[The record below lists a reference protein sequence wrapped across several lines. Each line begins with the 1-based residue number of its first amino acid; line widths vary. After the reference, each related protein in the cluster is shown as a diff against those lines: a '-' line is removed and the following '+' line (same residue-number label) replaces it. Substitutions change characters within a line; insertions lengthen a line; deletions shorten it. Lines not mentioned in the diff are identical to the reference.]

1 MATTTTLNPIC
12 YHRPTRHSM
21 HNYFPGME
29 EQANH
34 RRRRFRISGVRV
46 PPAAFGLL
54 PIRELRLTI
63 SAASSLDCTSI
74 SPSNEQVLTRDRM
87 VSDEKYQ
94 NLISWNH
101 SGTSFYISQVN
112 EFARS
117 VLPLHFKH
125 NNFSSFVRQL
135 NMYSLLKLWVTNRYG
150 FHKVNKTP
158 RGYKVAQENQVW
170 EFSHTKFIR
179 HRPDLLDEI
188 KRRQGDVDFIRE
200 GDMATHM
207 NLMQVQ
213 QNDILKQ
220 VTLPTTRH

>member
-1 MATTTTLNPIC
+1 
-12 YHRPTRHSM
+12 
-21 HNYFPGME
+21 
-29 EQANH
+29 
-34 RRRRFRISGVRV
+34 
-46 PPAAFGLL
+46 
-54 PIRELRLTI
+54 
-63 SAASSLDCTSI
+63 
-74 SPSNEQVLTRDRM
+74 M

-94 NLISWNH
+94 HLISWNH

-112 EFARS
+112 EFART

-125 NNFSSFVRQL
+125 SNFSSFVRQL
-135 NMYSLLKLWVTNRYG
+135 NMYTKPETVMSNICRYG

-158 RGYKVAQENQVW
+158 RGYKVAQDSQVW

-213 QNDILKQ
+213 QSDLVKQ
-220 VTLPTTRH
+220 VALPTTITNPSLTF